1 MLGGSQR
8 PYLHGVVGVLV
19 VEDEGLLDELVVSLQ
34 LVDLGLVVDDVL
46 LVLPQVRELVLQGA
60 VHLDGDAADL
70 LWKSRCRRRKK
81 SIQRYGQFQNM
92 CLTNRGIEIA
102 FVSDPGF
109 NKEKKEKN
117 CLKK

>member
-70 LWKSRCRRRKK
+70 LQKKRRKK

-92 CLTNRGIEIA
+92 CLTNRGIKIA

-109 NKEKKEKN
+109 NKEKN